1 MIAPTPLPW
10 ADRKLLVCVGSGG
23 VGKTTLAAAVAL
35 HEARAGR
42 KVLCCTIDPARRL
55 ADSLGVSALSQTETE
70 ISLQGSGG
78 AGRLTGESVGTPH
91 LGSLPRQGRG
101 EAAEG
106 HLFAMMLDLKRSWDE
121 LILAVARRPEDA
133 ERIFRNRYYQE
144 LSTSLAG
151 SQEYAALAKLY
162 QLYKERDYDLVVL
175 DTPPTV
181 QALDFLE
188 APDRIL
194 DFLDNPA
201 ARLLLTPALTAGKV
215 GFKLLSLGSGTVL
228 RNISRFTGT
237 ETLQQVAEFM
247 LELSSMYDDF
257 KGRAA
262 EVKRLLQSDDA
273 RFLLVTTPC
282 GQSVDEALR
291 FAELLLAGGLHLG
304 ATVANRV
311 AAPVPAVETSPLAA
325 RLPPDLL
332 TRAERALG
340 DARILRDNEQRQLE
354 RLQRASLH
362 PLQIPRLFGEVS
374 DLDSLDRIGALLEA
388 RR

>member
-1 MIAPTPLPW
+1 MTAPRPLPW
-10 ADRKLLVCVGSGG
+10 ADRKLLVCMGSGG

-55 ADSLGVSALSQTETE
+55 ADSLGLSALSQTETE
-70 ISLQGSGG
+70 IPLSTAHPKSKGG
-78 AGRLTGESVGTPH
+78 GR
-91 LGSLPRQGRG
+91 
-101 EAAEG
+101 
-106 HLFAMMLDLKRSWDE
+106 LFAMMLDLKRSWDE
-121 LILAVARRPEDA
+121 LILAVASRPEQA

-144 LSTSLAG
+144 LSTTLAG

-162 QLYKERDYDLVVL
+162 QLWKERDYDLVVL

-181 QALDFLE
+181 QALDFLD

-201 ARLLLTPALTAGKV
+201 ARVLLTPALAASKI
-215 GFKLLSLGSGTVL
+215 GFQILSLGSGTIL
-228 RNISRFTGT
+228 KNLSRFTGI
-237 ETLQQVAEFM
+237 ETLKQLAEFM

-273 RFLLVTTPC
+273 RFLLVTAPSA
-282 GQSVDEALR
+282 QSVDEAL
-291 FAELLLAGGLHLG
+291 ELAQLLRAGKLHLG

-311 AAPVPAVETSPLAA
+311 SPAVPRLELVKLRSKLPAPLLARAEFAVADARTLHDNDQAQIA
-325 RLPPDLL
+325 RL
-332 TRAERALG
+332 RRG
-340 DARILRDNEQRQLE
+340 GLR
-354 RLQRASLH
+354 
-362 PLQIPRLFGEVS
+362 PIQIPRLLEEAS
-374 DLDSLDRIGALLEA
+374 DLRTLDRLGTLLGDTA
-388 RR
+388 